1 MADQLYLT
9 YRLRGFSP
17 ANMLRHYEKL
27 LRAFPYSRL
36 SSGASVLRVYA
47 VSATEPVLFE
57 RSFDDPPDA
66 AAILEAAKPFA
77 AADCG
82 ILLDTRWDLWQF
94 EKDWELMPARVTL
107 SCFGPEY
114 EDSDG
119 GHLQIDFGIDT
130 HFLPQRDLPNHLFM
144 ARSNIRSLLHLVGEL
159 DRTLTAETRRLWSES
174 GENFAERVQAYIAG
188 ADDD

>member
-9 YRLRGFSP
+9 YRLRGYSP

-36 SSGASVLRVYA
+36 STGASVLRMYA
-47 VSATEPVLFE
+47 VSASEPVLFE
-57 RSFDDPPDA
+57 NSFDDPPDA
-66 AAILEAAKPFA
+66 GAVLDAAKPFA
-77 AADCG
+77 SGDCA

-94 EKDWELMPARVTL
+94 DREWQLTPARVTL
-107 SCFGPEY
+107 GCFGPEY
-114 EDSDG
+114 EDADG
-119 GHLQIDFGIDT
+119 AHLQIEFGIDT

-144 ARSNIRSLLHLVGEL
+144 ARSNIRSLLHLVAEL
-159 DRTLTAETRRLWSES
+159 DGTLSAESRRLWSDS

-188 ADDD
+188 QEDE